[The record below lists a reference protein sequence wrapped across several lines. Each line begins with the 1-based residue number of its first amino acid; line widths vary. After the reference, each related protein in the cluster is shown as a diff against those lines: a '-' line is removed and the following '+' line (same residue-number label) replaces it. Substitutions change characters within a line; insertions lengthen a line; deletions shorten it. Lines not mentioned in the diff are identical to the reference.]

1 MKILILVLV
10 ALIGLSHI
18 GFGLV
23 EMFGKPEL
31 QSKAFDF
38 ALEDLKL
45 PSTKLALK
53 NQGIYNIAFG
63 LITGHM
69 LGNGASWQTL
79 LGLMIFVVIVGVYG
93 GATVTKK
100 IYFVQALP
108 ALVTLVLILI
118 FR

>member
-1 MKILILVLV
+1 MQILILVLV

-23 EMFGKPEL
+23 EMFGKSEL
-31 QSKAFDF
+31 QAKAFDF
-38 ALEDLKL
+38 AIEDLKI

-63 LITGHM
+63 LITGYM
-69 LGNGASWQTL
+69 LGNQVGWQTL
-79 LGLMIFVVIVGVYG
+79 VGLMSFVLIVGIYG
-93 GATVTKK
+93 GATVTRK

-108 ALVTLVLILI
+108 ALITLILLMI
-118 FR
+118 FK